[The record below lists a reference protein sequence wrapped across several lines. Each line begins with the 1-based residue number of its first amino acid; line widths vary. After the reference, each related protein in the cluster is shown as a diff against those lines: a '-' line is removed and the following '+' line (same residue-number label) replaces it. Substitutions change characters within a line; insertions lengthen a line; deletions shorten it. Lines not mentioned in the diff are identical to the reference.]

1 MQLSSLFCCP
11 APIPIVAWSF
21 IITIALLIIGFA
33 WIAYQ
38 NKSKGSDHDNSKND
52 DLVQQIINL
61 KSELSAKEERI
72 KILNEKILET
82 QESKEE
88 TEERLTKEFENLA
101 HKILDL
107 NSEKFKKQ
115 NKEQIDTIL
124 NPLSEQIEKFKKK
137 VEDTNE
143 KGIERNAML
152 MQKINSLESLNN
164 KLSQDALNLTNA
176 LKGDSKT
183 QGDWG
188 ENRLE
193 LLLEKSGLSN
203 GVHFSTQGGY
213 KDDEGKLKKPDFI
226 IYLPDNKHLIID
238 SKVSLTAYVD
248 YYNAEDDITEQQ
260 AIKRHLDSIK
270 RHYME
275 LSDKDYPNLYGINA
289 PDHVLMFIPNEPAL
303 MLALNED
310 KNLYINALEKN
321 IVLVSASTLLATLST
336 VASIWKQEDQKRN
349 ALEIAKEGG
358 LLYDKFEGFVQDLIK
373 VGKSLKSSKDSYEDA
388 MNKLTDGRG
397 NIIKKIENL
406 KDLGAKTKKSLPQN
420 IIDRANNDEDN

>member
-1 MQLSSLFCCP
+1 MEF
-11 APIPIVAWSF
+11 F
-21 IITIALLIIGFA
+21 IIITLLLVGFVL
-33 WIAYQ
+33 ITLQ
-38 NKSKGSDHDNSKND
+38 IRSKAQETHNSNNNE
-52 DLVQQIINL
+52 LVQQIIDL

-72 KILNEKILET
+72 KILNEKIKDVQET
-82 QESKEE
+82 KKE

-101 HKILDL
+101 NKILDL

-115 NKEQIDTIL
+115 NKEQIDTL
-124 NPLSEQIEKFKKK
+124 LSPLSEQIEKFKKK

-143 KGIERNAML
+143 KGVERNAML
-152 MQKINSLESLNN
+152 MQKIISLESLNN
-164 KLSQDALNLTNA
+164 KLSQDAINLANA

-188 ENRLE
+188 ESRLE
-193 LLLEKSGLSN
+193 LLLEKSGLTN
-203 GVHFSTQGGY
+203 GVHFSTQAAY

-226 IYLPDNKHLIID
+226 INLPDNKHLIID
-238 SKVSLTAYVD
+238 SKVSLTAYVE
-248 YYNAEDDITEQQ
+248 YYNAEDEITEQQ
-260 AIKRHLDSIK
+260 AIKRHIDSIK

-275 LSDKDYPNLYGINA
+275 LSDKDYPNLYGINT
-289 PDHVLMFIPNEPAL
+289 PDHVLMFVPNEPAL

-310 KNLYINALEKN
+310 KNLYLNALEKN

-373 VGKSLKSSKDSYEDA
+373 VGKSIKSSKDSYEDA
-388 MNKLTDGRG
+388 MSKLTEGRG

-420 IIDRANNDEDN
+420 IIDRANQDEDN

>member
-1 MQLSSLFCCP
+1 MLVGFG
-11 APIPIVAWSF
+11 V
-21 IITIALLIIGFA
+21 ITF
-33 WIAYQ
+33 Q
-38 NKSKGSDHDNSKND
+38 NRSKAQETDNSKND
-52 DLVQQIINL
+52 ELVQQIIDL

-72 KILNEKILET
+72 KILNEKIKEAQET
-82 QESKEE
+82 KEE

-115 NKEQIDTIL
+115 NKEQIDTL
-124 NPLSEQIEKFKKK
+124 LSPLSEQIEKFKKK

-143 KGIERNAML
+143 KGVERNAML
-152 MQKINSLESLNN
+152 MQKIISLESLNN
-164 KLSQDALNLTNA
+164 KLSQDALNLANA

-188 ENRLE
+188 ESRLE
-193 LLLEKSGLSN
+193 LLLEKSGLTN
-203 GVHFSTQGGY
+203 GVHFSTQAAY

-226 IYLPDNKHLIID
+226 INLPDNKHLIID
-238 SKVSLTAYVD
+238 SKVSLTAYVE
-248 YYNAEDDITEQQ
+248 YYNAEDEITEQQ

-275 LSDKDYPNLYGINA
+275 LSDKDYPNLYGINT
-289 PDHVLMFIPNEPAL
+289 PDHVLMFVPNEPAL

-310 KNLYINALEKN
+310 KNLYLNALEKN

-373 VGKSLKSSKDSYEDA
+373 VGKSIKSSKDSYEDA
-388 MNKLTDGRG
+388 MSKLTEGRG

-420 IIDRANNDEDN
+420 IIDRANQDEDN

>member
-1 MQLSSLFCCP
+1 MEF
-11 APIPIVAWSF
+11 F
-21 IITIALLIIGFA
+21 IIITLLLVGFGV
-33 WIAYQ
+33 ITFQ
-38 NKSKGSDHDNSKND
+38 NRSKAQETDNSKND
-52 DLVQQIINL
+52 ELVQQIIEL

-72 KILNEKILET
+72 KILNEKIKEAQET
-82 QESKEE
+82 KEE

-101 HKILDL
+101 HKILEI

-115 NKEQIDTIL
+115 NKEQIDTL
-124 NPLSEQIEKFKKK
+124 LSPLSEQIEKFKKK

-143 KGIERNAML
+143 KGVERNAML
-152 MQKINSLESLNN
+152 MQKIISLESLNN
-164 KLSQDALNLTNA
+164 KLSQDALNLANA

-188 ENRLE
+188 EIRLE
-193 LLLEKSGLSN
+193 LLLEKSGLTN
-203 GVHFSTQGGY
+203 GVHFSTQAAY

-226 IYLPDNKHLIID
+226 INLPDNKHLIID
-238 SKVSLTAYVD
+238 SKVSLTAYVE
-248 YYNAEDDITEQQ
+248 YYNAEDEITEQQ

-275 LSDKDYPNLYGINA
+275 LSDKDYPNLYGINT
-289 PDHVLMFIPNEPAL
+289 PDHVLMFVPNEPAL

-310 KNLYINALEKN
+310 KNLYLNALEKN

-373 VGKSLKSSKDSYEDA
+373 VGKSIKSSKDSYEDA
-388 MNKLTDGRG
+388 MSKLTEGRG

-420 IIDRANNDEDN
+420 IIDIANQDEDN

>member
-1 MQLSSLFCCP
+1 MEL
-11 APIPIVAWSF
+11 F
-21 IITIALLIIGFA
+21 IIVLLIIGFG
-33 WIAYQ
+33 WLVYQ
-38 NKSKGSDHDNSKND
+38 NRTQPNIVNNSKTD
-52 DLVQQIINL
+52 DLIQQVIDL

-72 KILNEKILET
+72 KILDEKL
-82 QESKEE
+82 QESQHSKEE
-88 TEERLTKEFENLA
+88 TEKRLTKEFENLA
-101 HKILDL
+101 HKILEL

-115 NKEQIDTIL
+115 NKEQLGNLL
-124 NPLSEQIEKFKKK
+124 NPLSEQIEKFKRK

-143 KGIERNAML
+143 KGVERNAIL

-193 LLLEKSGLSN
+193 LLLEKSGLKN
-203 GVHFSTQGGY
+203 GVHFTTQGGY
-213 KDDEGKLKKPDFI
+213 KDEEGKLKKPDFI
-226 IYLPDNKHLIID
+226 INLPDNKHLIID
-238 SKVSLTAYVD
+238 SKVSLTAYVE
-248 YYNAEDDITEQQ
+248 YYNAEDENSENL
-260 AIKRHLDSIK
+260 ALKKHLDSIK
-270 RHYME
+270 RHYIE
-275 LSDKDYPNLYGINA
+275 LSDKDYPSLYGINS
-289 PDHVLMFIPNEPAL
+289 PDHVLMFVPNEPAL

-358 LLYDKFEGFVQDLIK
+358 LLYDKFEGFVKDLIK
-373 VGKSLKSSKDSYEDA
+373 VGNSLKTSKDSYDDA
-388 MNKLTDGRG
+388 MSKLTEGKG
-397 NIIKKIENL
+397 NIVKKIENL

-420 IIDRANNDEDN
+420 IIDRAIKDEDN

>member
-1 MQLSSLFCCP
+1 ME
-11 APIPIVAWSF
+11 F
-21 IITIALLIIGFA
+21 IIIITLLLIGFGV
-33 WIAYQ
+33 ITFQ
-38 NKSKGSDHDNSKND
+38 NRSKVQETNNSKNNE
-52 DLVQQIINL
+52 LIKQIIDL

-72 KILNEKILET
+72 KILNEKIKET
-82 QESKEE
+82 QEKKEE

-115 NKEQIDTIL
+115 NKEQIDSLLT
-124 NPLSEQIEKFKKK
+124 PLSEQIEKFKKK

-143 KGIERNAML
+143 KGVERNAML
-152 MQKINSLESLNN
+152 MQKIISLESLNN
-164 KLSQDALNLTNA
+164 KLSQDALNLANA

-188 ENRLE
+188 ESRLE
-193 LLLEKSGLSN
+193 LLLEKTGLTN
-203 GVHFSTQGGY
+203 GVHFTTQAGY
-213 KDDEGKLKKPDFI
+213 KDDKGKLKKPDFI
-226 IYLPDNKHLIID
+226 INLPDNKHLIID
-238 SKVSLTAYVD
+238 SKVSLTAYVE
-248 YYNAEDDITEQQ
+248 YYNAEDEIIEQQ

-275 LSDKDYPNLYGINA
+275 LSDKDYPNLYGINT
-289 PDHVLMFIPNEPAL
+289 PDHVLMFVPNEPAL

-310 KNLYINALEKN
+310 KNLYLNALEKN

-373 VGKSLKSSKDSYEDA
+373 VGKSIKSSKDSYEDA
-388 MNKLTDGRG
+388 MSKLTEGRG

-420 IIDRANNDEDN
+420 IIDRSNQDENN

>member
-1 MQLSSLFCCP
+1 MEF
-11 APIPIVAWSF
+11 F
-21 IITIALLIIGFA
+21 IITTLLLVGFGV
-33 WIAYQ
+33 ITFQ
-38 NKSKGSDHDNSKND
+38 NRSKAQETDNSKND
-52 DLVQQIINL
+52 ELVQQIIVL

-72 KILNEKILET
+72 KILNEKIKEAQET
-82 QESKEE
+82 KEE

-115 NKEQIDTIL
+115 NKEQIDTL
-124 NPLSEQIEKFKKK
+124 LSPLSEQIEKFKKK

-143 KGIERNAML
+143 KGVERNAML
-152 MQKINSLESLNN
+152 MQKIISLESLNN
-164 KLSQDALNLTNA
+164 KLSQDALNLANA

-188 ENRLE
+188 ESRLE
-193 LLLEKSGLSN
+193 LLLEKSGLTN
-203 GVHFSTQGGY
+203 GVHFSTQAAY

-226 IYLPDNKHLIID
+226 INLPDNKHLIID
-238 SKVSLTAYVD
+238 SKVSLTAYVE
-248 YYNAEDDITEQQ
+248 YYNAEDEITEQQ

-270 RHYME
+270 RHYIE
-275 LSDKDYPNLYGINA
+275 LSDKDYPNLYGINT
-289 PDHVLMFIPNEPAL
+289 PDHVLMFVPNEPAL

-310 KNLYINALEKN
+310 KNLYLNALEKN

-358 LLYDKFEGFVQDLIK
+358 LLYDKFEGFIQDLIK
-373 VGKSLKSSKDSYEDA
+373 VGKSIKSSKVSYEDA
-388 MNKLTDGRG
+388 MSKLTEGRG

-420 IIDRANNDEDN
+420 IIDRANQDEDN

>member
-1 MQLSSLFCCP
+1 MEF
-11 APIPIVAWSF
+11 F
-21 IITIALLIIGFA
+21 IIITLLLVGFGV
-33 WIAYQ
+33 ITFQ
-38 NKSKGSDHDNSKND
+38 NRSKAQETDNSKND
-52 DLVQQIINL
+52 ELVQQIIDL

-72 KILNEKILET
+72 KILNEKIKEAQET
-82 QESKEE
+82 KEE

-115 NKEQIDTIL
+115 NKEQIDTL
-124 NPLSEQIEKFKKK
+124 LSPLSEQIEKFKKK

-143 KGIERNAML
+143 KGVERNAML
-152 MQKINSLESLNN
+152 MQKIISLESLNN
-164 KLSQDALNLTNA
+164 KLSQDALNLANA

-188 ENRLE
+188 ESRLE
-193 LLLEKSGLSN
+193 LLLEKSGLTN
-203 GVHFSTQGGY
+203 GVHFSTQAAY

-226 IYLPDNKHLIID
+226 INLPENKHLIID
-238 SKVSLTAYVD
+238 SKVSLTAYVE
-248 YYNAEDDITEQQ
+248 YYNAEDEITEQQ

-275 LSDKDYPNLYGINA
+275 LSDKDYPNLYGINT
-289 PDHVLMFIPNEPAL
+289 PDHVLMFVPNEPAL

-310 KNLYINALEKN
+310 KNLYLNALEKN

-373 VGKSLKSSKDSYEDA
+373 VGKSIKSSKDSYEDA
-388 MNKLTDGRG
+388 MSKLTEGRG

-420 IIDRANNDEDN
+420 IIDRANQDEDN

>member
-1 MQLSSLFCCP
+1 MEF
-11 APIPIVAWSF
+11 F
-21 IITIALLIIGFA
+21 IIITFLLLGFGV
-33 WIAYQ
+33 ITFQ
-38 NKSKGSDHDNSKND
+38 NRSKAQETDNSIND
-52 DLVQQIINL
+52 ELVQQIIEL

-72 KILNEKILET
+72 KILNEKIKDAQET
-82 QESKEE
+82 KEE
-88 TEERLTKEFENLA
+88 TEARLTKEFENLA

-115 NKEQIDTIL
+115 NKEQIDTL
-124 NPLSEQIEKFKKK
+124 LSPLSEQIEKFKKK

-143 KGIERNAML
+143 KGVERNAML
-152 MQKINSLESLNN
+152 MQKIISLESLNN
-164 KLSQDALNLTNA
+164 KLSQDALNLANA

-188 ENRLE
+188 ESRLE
-193 LLLEKSGLSN
+193 LLLEKSGLTN
-203 GVHFSTQGGY
+203 GVHFSTQAAY

-226 IYLPDNKHLIID
+226 INLPDNKHLIID
-238 SKVSLTAYVD
+238 SKVSLTAYVE
-248 YYNAEDDITEQQ
+248 YYNAEDEITEQQ

-275 LSDKDYPNLYGINA
+275 LSDKDYPNLYGINT
-289 PDHVLMFIPNEPAL
+289 PDHVLMFVPNEPAL

-310 KNLYINALEKN
+310 KNLYLNALEKN

-373 VGKSLKSSKDSYEDA
+373 VGKSIKSSKDSYEDA
-388 MNKLTDGRG
+388 MSKLTEGRG

-420 IIDRANNDEDN
+420 IIDRANQDEDN

>member
-1 MQLSSLFCCP
+1 MEF
-11 APIPIVAWSF
+11 F
-21 IITIALLIIGFA
+21 IIITLLLIGFGL
-33 WIAYQ
+33 ITFQ
-38 NKSKGSDHDNSKND
+38 NRSKVQETDNSKND
-52 DLVQQIINL
+52 ELVQQIIDL
-61 KSELSAKEERI
+61 KSDLSAKEERI
-72 KILNEKILET
+72 KILNEKIKDT
-82 QESKEE
+82 QETKEE
-88 TEERLTKEFENLA
+88 TEERLTQEFENLA

-115 NKEQIDTIL
+115 NKEQIDTL
-124 NPLSEQIEKFKKK
+124 LSPLSEQIEKFKKK

-143 KGIERNAML
+143 KGVERNAML
-152 MQKINSLESLNN
+152 MQKIISLESLNN
-164 KLSQDALNLTNA
+164 KLSQDAINLANA

-188 ENRLE
+188 EIRLE
-193 LLLEKSGLSN
+193 LLLEKSGLTN
-203 GVHFSTQGGY
+203 GVHFSTQAAY

-226 IYLPDNKHLIID
+226 INLPENKHLIID
-238 SKVSLTAYVD
+238 SKVSLTAYIE
-248 YYNAEDDITEQQ
+248 YYNAEDEITEQQ

-275 LSDKDYPNLYGINA
+275 LSDKDYPNLYGINT
-289 PDHVLMFIPNEPAL
+289 PDHVLMFVPNEPAL

-310 KNLYINALEKN
+310 KNLYLNALEKN

-373 VGKSLKSSKDSYEDA
+373 VGKSIKSSKDSYEDA
-388 MNKLTDGRG
+388 MGKLTEGRG

-406 KDLGAKTKKSLPQN
+406 KNLGAKTKKSLPQN
-420 IIDRANNDEDN
+420 IIDRANQDEDK

>member
-1 MQLSSLFCCP
+1 MEF
-11 APIPIVAWSF
+11 F
-21 IITIALLIIGFA
+21 IIITLLLVGFGV
-33 WIAYQ
+33 ITFQ
-38 NKSKGSDHDNSKND
+38 NRSKAQETDNSKND
-52 DLVQQIINL
+52 ELVQQIIDL

-72 KILNEKILET
+72 KILNEKIKEAQET
-82 QESKEE
+82 KEE
-88 TEERLTKEFENLA
+88 TEEILTKEFENLA

-115 NKEQIDTIL
+115 NKEQIDTL
-124 NPLSEQIEKFKKK
+124 LSPLSEQIEKFKKK

-143 KGIERNAML
+143 KGVERNAML
-152 MQKINSLESLNN
+152 MQKIISLESLNN
-164 KLSQDALNLTNA
+164 KLSQDALNLANA

-188 ENRLE
+188 ESRLE
-193 LLLEKSGLSN
+193 LLLEKSGLTN
-203 GVHFSTQGGY
+203 GVHFSTQAAY

-226 IYLPDNKHLIID
+226 INLPENKHLIID
-238 SKVSLTAYVD
+238 SKVSLTAYVE
-248 YYNAEDDITEQQ
+248 YYNAEDEITEQQ

-275 LSDKDYPNLYGINA
+275 LSDKDYPNLYGINT
-289 PDHVLMFIPNEPAL
+289 PDHVLMFVPNEPAL

-310 KNLYINALEKN
+310 KNLYLNALEKN

-373 VGKSLKSSKDSYEDA
+373 VGKSIKSSKDSYEDA
-388 MNKLTDGRG
+388 MSKLTEGRG

-420 IIDRANNDEDN
+420 IIDRANQDEDN

>member
-1 MQLSSLFCCP
+1 MEFL
-11 APIPIVAWSF
+11 
-21 IITIALLIIGFA
+21 ITIILLLIGFSWLA
-33 WIAYQ
+33 FQ
-38 NKSKGSDHDNSKND
+38 KRSKVHETDNSKND
-52 DLVQQIINL
+52 EMVQQIIDL

-72 KILNEKILET
+72 KILNEKIKEAHET
-82 QESKEE
+82 KEE

-115 NKEQIDTIL
+115 NKEQIDTL
-124 NPLSEQIEKFKKK
+124 LSPLSEQIEKFKKK

-143 KGIERNAML
+143 KGVERNAML
-152 MQKINSLESLNN
+152 MQKIISLESLNN
-164 KLSQDALNLTNA
+164 KLSQDALNLANA

-188 ENRLE
+188 ESRLE
-193 LLLEKSGLSN
+193 LLLEKSGLTN
-203 GVHFSTQGGY
+203 GVHFSTQAAY

-226 IYLPDNKHLIID
+226 INLPDNKHLIID
-238 SKVSLTAYVD
+238 SKVSLTAYVE
-248 YYNAEDDITEQQ
+248 YYNAEDEITEQQ
-260 AIKRHLDSIK
+260 AIKRHIDSIK

-275 LSDKDYPNLYGINA
+275 LSDKDYPNLYGINT
-289 PDHVLMFIPNEPAL
+289 PDHVLMFVPNEPAL

-310 KNLYINALEKN
+310 KNLYLNALEKN

-373 VGKSLKSSKDSYEDA
+373 VGKSIKSSKDSYEDA
-388 MNKLTDGRG
+388 MSKLTEGRG

-406 KDLGAKTKKSLPQN
+406 KNLGSKTKKSLPQN
-420 IIDRANNDEDN
+420 IIDRANQDEDN

>member
-1 MQLSSLFCCP
+1 MEF
-11 APIPIVAWSF
+11 F
-21 IITIALLIIGFA
+21 IIITLLLIGFGV
-33 WIAYQ
+33 ITFQ
-38 NKSKGSDHDNSKND
+38 NRSKAKETDNSKND
-52 DLVQQIINL
+52 DLVQHIIDL

-72 KILNEKILET
+72 KILNEKIKEA
-82 QESKEE
+82 QGSKEE

-115 NKEQIDTIL
+115 NKEQIDTL
-124 NPLSEQIEKFKKK
+124 LSPLSEQIEKFKKK

-143 KGIERNAML
+143 KGVERNAML
-152 MQKINSLESLNN
+152 MQKIISLESLNN
-164 KLSQDALNLTNA
+164 KLSQDALNLANA

-188 ENRLE
+188 ESRLE
-193 LLLEKSGLSN
+193 LLLEKSGLTN
-203 GVHFSTQGGY
+203 GVHFSTQAAY

-226 IYLPDNKHLIID
+226 INLPDNKHLIID
-238 SKVSLTAYVD
+238 SKVSLTAYVE
-248 YYNAEDDITEQQ
+248 YYNAEDEITEQQ

-275 LSDKDYPNLYGINA
+275 LSDKDYPNLYGINT
-289 PDHVLMFIPNEPAL
+289 PDHVLMFVPNEPAL

-310 KNLYINALEKN
+310 KNLYLNALEKN

-373 VGKSLKSSKDSYEDA
+373 VGKSIKSSKDSYEDA
-388 MNKLTDGRG
+388 MSKLTEGRG

-406 KDLGAKTKKSLPQN
+406 KDLGAKTKKRLPQN
-420 IIDRANNDEDN
+420 IIDRANQDEDN

>member
-1 MQLSSLFCCP
+1 MEFL
-11 APIPIVAWSF
+11 
-21 IITIALLIIGFA
+21 ITIILLLIGFGWLA
-33 WIAYQ
+33 FQ
-38 NKSKGSDHDNSKND
+38 NRSKAQETDNSKND
-52 DLVQQIINL
+52 ELVQQIIDL

-72 KILNEKILET
+72 KILNEKIKEAQET
-82 QESKEE
+82 KEE

-101 HKILDL
+101 HKILDQ

-115 NKEQIDTIL
+115 NKEQIDTL
-124 NPLSEQIEKFKKK
+124 LSPLSEQIEKFKKK

-143 KGIERNAML
+143 KGVERNAML
-152 MQKINSLESLNN
+152 MQKIISLESLNN
-164 KLSQDALNLTNA
+164 KLSQDALNLANA

-188 ENRLE
+188 ESRLE
-193 LLLEKSGLSN
+193 LLLEKSGLTN
-203 GVHFSTQGGY
+203 GVHFSTQAAY

-226 IYLPDNKHLIID
+226 INLPENKHLIID
-238 SKVSLTAYVD
+238 SKVSLTAYVE
-248 YYNAEDDITEQQ
+248 YYNAEDEITEQQ

-275 LSDKDYPNLYGINA
+275 LSDKDYPNLYGINT
-289 PDHVLMFIPNEPAL
+289 PDHVLMFVPNEPAL

-310 KNLYINALEKN
+310 KNLYLNALEKN

-358 LLYDKFEGFVQDLIK
+358 LLYDKFEGFVQDLVK
-373 VGKSLKSSKDSYEDA
+373 VGKSIKSSKDSYEDA
-388 MNKLTDGRG
+388 MSKLTEGRG

-420 IIDRANNDEDN
+420 IIDRANQDEDN

>member
-1 MQLSSLFCCP
+1 MEF
-11 APIPIVAWSF
+11 F
-21 IITIALLIIGFA
+21 IIITLLLLGFGV
-33 WIAYQ
+33 ITFQ
-38 NKSKGSDHDNSKND
+38 NRSKSHETNNSKND
-52 DLVQQIINL
+52 ELIQQIIDL

-72 KILNEKILET
+72 KILNEKIKEAQET
-82 QESKEE
+82 KEE
-88 TEERLTKEFENLA
+88 IEERLTKEFENLA

-115 NKEQIDTIL
+115 NKEQIDTL
-124 NPLSEQIEKFKKK
+124 LSPLSEQIEKFKKK

-143 KGIERNAML
+143 KGVERNAML
-152 MQKINSLESLNN
+152 MQKIISLESLNN
-164 KLSQDALNLTNA
+164 KLSQDALNLANA

-188 ENRLE
+188 ESRLE
-193 LLLEKSGLSN
+193 LLLEKSGLTN
-203 GVHFSTQGGY
+203 GVHFSTQAAY

-226 IYLPDNKHLIID
+226 INLPENKHLIID
-238 SKVSLTAYVD
+238 SKVSLTAYVE
-248 YYNAEDDITEQQ
+248 YYNAEDELTEQQ

-275 LSDKDYPNLYGINA
+275 LSDKDYPNLYGINT
-289 PDHVLMFIPNEPAL
+289 PDHVLMFVPNEPAL

-310 KNLYINALEKN
+310 KNLYLNALEKN

-388 MNKLTDGRG
+388 MNKLTEGRG

-420 IIDRANNDEDN
+420 IIDRANQDEDN

>member
-1 MQLSSLFCCP
+1 MEF
-11 APIPIVAWSF
+11 F
-21 IITIALLIIGFA
+21 IIITLLLVGFGV
-33 WIAYQ
+33 ITFQ
-38 NKSKGSDHDNSKND
+38 NRSKAQETDNSKND
-52 DLVQQIINL
+52 ELVQHIIDL

-72 KILNEKILET
+72 KILNEKIKEA
-82 QESKEE
+82 QGSKEE

-115 NKEQIDTIL
+115 NKEQIDTL
-124 NPLSEQIEKFKKK
+124 LSPLSEQIEKFKKK

-143 KGIERNAML
+143 KGVERNAML
-152 MQKINSLESLNN
+152 MQKIISLESLNN
-164 KLSQDALNLTNA
+164 KLSQDALNLANA

-188 ENRLE
+188 ESRLE
-193 LLLEKSGLSN
+193 LLLEKSGLTN
-203 GVHFSTQGGY
+203 GVHFSTQAAY

-226 IYLPDNKHLIID
+226 INLPDNKHLIID
-238 SKVSLTAYVD
+238 SKVSLTAYVE
-248 YYNAEDDITEQQ
+248 YYNAEDEITEQQ

-275 LSDKDYPNLYGINA
+275 LSDKDYPNLYGINT
-289 PDHVLMFIPNEPAL
+289 PDHVLMFVPNEPAL

-310 KNLYINALEKN
+310 KNLYLNALEKN

-373 VGKSLKSSKDSYEDA
+373 VGKSIKSSKDSYEDA
-388 MNKLTDGRG
+388 MSKLTEGRG

-420 IIDRANNDEDN
+420 IIDRANQDEDN

>member
-1 MQLSSLFCCP
+1 ME
-11 APIPIVAWSF
+11 F

-115 NKEQIDTIL
+115 NKEQIDTLL

-143 KGIERNAML
+143 KGVERNAML

-270 RHYME
+270 RHYMG

>member
-1 MQLSSLFCCP
+1 MEF
-11 APIPIVAWSF
+11 F
-21 IITIALLIIGFA
+21 IIITLLLVGFGV
-33 WIAYQ
+33 ITFQ
-38 NKSKGSDHDNSKND
+38 NRSKAQETDNSKNNE
-52 DLVQQIINL
+52 LVQQIIDL

-72 KILNEKILET
+72 KILNEKIKEAQET
-82 QESKEE
+82 KEE

-115 NKEQIDTIL
+115 NKEQIDTL
-124 NPLSEQIEKFKKK
+124 LSPLSEQIEKFKKK

-143 KGIERNAML
+143 KGVERNAML
-152 MQKINSLESLNN
+152 MQKIISLESLNN
-164 KLSQDALNLTNA
+164 KLSQDALNLANA

-188 ENRLE
+188 ESRLE
-193 LLLEKSGLSN
+193 LLLEKSGLTN
-203 GVHFSTQGGY
+203 GVHFSTQAAY
-213 KDDEGKLKKPDFI
+213 KDEEGKLKKPDFI
-226 IYLPDNKHLIID
+226 INLPDNKHLIID
-238 SKVSLTAYVD
+238 SKVSLTAYVE
-248 YYNAEDDITEQQ
+248 YYNAEDEITEQQ

-275 LSDKDYPNLYGINA
+275 LSDKDYPNLYGINT
-289 PDHVLMFIPNEPAL
+289 PDHVLMFVPNEPAL

-310 KNLYINALEKN
+310 KNLYLNALEKN

-373 VGKSLKSSKDSYEDA
+373 VGKSIKSSKDSYEDA
-388 MNKLTDGRG
+388 MSKLTEGRG

-420 IIDRANNDEDN
+420 IIDRANQDEDN

>member
-1 MQLSSLFCCP
+1 MEF
-11 APIPIVAWSF
+11 F
-21 IITIALLIIGFA
+21 IIITLLLVGFGV
-33 WIAYQ
+33 ITFQ
-38 NKSKGSDHDNSKND
+38 NRSKAQETDNSKND
-52 DLVQQIINL
+52 ELVQQIIDL

-72 KILNEKILET
+72 KILNEKIKEAQET
-82 QESKEE
+82 KEE

-115 NKEQIDTIL
+115 NKEQIDTL
-124 NPLSEQIEKFKKK
+124 LSPLSEQIEKFKKK

-143 KGIERNAML
+143 KGVERNAML
-152 MQKINSLESLNN
+152 MQKIISLESLNN
-164 KLSQDALNLTNA
+164 KLSQDALNLANA

-188 ENRLE
+188 ESRLE
-193 LLLEKSGLSN
+193 LLLEKSGLTN
-203 GVHFSTQGGY
+203 GVHFSTQAAY

-226 IYLPDNKHLIID
+226 INLPDNKHLIID
-238 SKVSLTAYVD
+238 SKVSLTAYVE
-248 YYNAEDDITEQQ
+248 YYNAEDEITEQQ

-270 RHYME
+270 RHYKE
-275 LSDKDYPNLYGINA
+275 LSDKDYPNLYGINT
-289 PDHVLMFIPNEPAL
+289 PDHVLMFVPNEPAL

-310 KNLYINALEKN
+310 KNLYLNALEKN

-373 VGKSLKSSKDSYEDA
+373 VGKSIKSSKDSYEDA
-388 MNKLTDGRG
+388 MSKLTEGRG

-420 IIDRANNDEDN
+420 IIDRANQDEDN

>member
-1 MQLSSLFCCP
+1 MEF
-11 APIPIVAWSF
+11 F
-21 IITIALLIIGFA
+21 IIITLLLVGFGV
-33 WIAYQ
+33 ITFQ
-38 NKSKGSDHDNSKND
+38 NRSKAQETDNSKND
-52 DLVQQIINL
+52 ELVQQIIDL

-72 KILNEKILET
+72 KILNEKIKEAQET
-82 QESKEE
+82 KEE

-115 NKEQIDTIL
+115 NKEQIDTL
-124 NPLSEQIEKFKKK
+124 LSPLSEQIEKFKKK

-143 KGIERNAML
+143 KGVERNAML
-152 MQKINSLESLNN
+152 MQKIISLESLNN
-164 KLSQDALNLTNA
+164 KLSQDALNLANA

-188 ENRLE
+188 ESRLE
-193 LLLEKSGLSN
+193 LLLEKSGLTN
-203 GVHFSTQGGY
+203 GVHFSTQAAY

-226 IYLPDNKHLIID
+226 INLPDNKHLIID
-238 SKVSLTAYVD
+238 SKVSLTAYVE
-248 YYNAEDDITEQQ
+248 YYNAEDEITEQQ

-275 LSDKDYPNLYGINA
+275 LSDKDYPNLYGINT
-289 PDHVLMFIPNEPAL
+289 PDHVLMFVPNEPAL

-310 KNLYINALEKN
+310 KNLYLNALEKN

-358 LLYDKFEGFVQDLIK
+358 LLYDKFEGFIQDLIK
-373 VGKSLKSSKDSYEDA
+373 VGKSIKSSKVSYEDA
-388 MNKLTDGRG
+388 MSKLTEGRG

-420 IIDRANNDEDN
+420 IIDRANQDEDN

>member
-1 MQLSSLFCCP
+1 MLVGFG
-11 APIPIVAWSF
+11 V
-21 IITIALLIIGFA
+21 ITF
-33 WIAYQ
+33 Q
-38 NKSKGSDHDNSKND
+38 NRSKAQETDNSKND
-52 DLVQQIINL
+52 ELVQQIIDL

-72 KILNEKILET
+72 KILNEKIKEAQET
-82 QESKEE
+82 KEE

-115 NKEQIDTIL
+115 NKEQIDTL
-124 NPLSEQIEKFKKK
+124 LSPLSEQIEKFKKK

-143 KGIERNAML
+143 KGVERNAML
-152 MQKINSLESLNN
+152 MQKIISLESLNN
-164 KLSQDALNLTNA
+164 KLSQDALNLANA

-188 ENRLE
+188 ESRLE
-193 LLLEKSGLSN
+193 LLLEKSGLTN
-203 GVHFSTQGGY
+203 GVHFSTQAAY

-226 IYLPDNKHLIID
+226 INLPDNKHLIID
-238 SKVSLTAYVD
+238 SKVSLTAYVE
-248 YYNAEDDITEQQ
+248 YYNTEDEITEQQ

-275 LSDKDYPNLYGINA
+275 LSDKDYPNLYGINT
-289 PDHVLMFIPNEPAL
+289 PDHVLMFVPNEPAL

-310 KNLYINALEKN
+310 KNLYLNALEKN

-349 ALEIAKEGG
+349 AQEIAKEGG

-373 VGKSLKSSKDSYEDA
+373 VGKSIKSSKDSYEDA
-388 MNKLTDGRG
+388 MSKLTEGRG

-420 IIDRANNDEDN
+420 IIDRANQDEDN

>member
-1 MQLSSLFCCP
+1 MEF
-11 APIPIVAWSF
+11 F
-21 IITIALLIIGFA
+21 IIITLLLVGFGV
-33 WIAYQ
+33 ITFQ
-38 NKSKGSDHDNSKND
+38 NRSKAQETDNSKND
-52 DLVQQIINL
+52 ELVQQIIEL

-72 KILNEKILET
+72 KILNEKIKEAQET
-82 QESKEE
+82 KEE

-115 NKEQIDTIL
+115 NKEQIDTL
-124 NPLSEQIEKFKKK
+124 LSPLSEQIEKFKKK

-143 KGIERNAML
+143 KGVERNAML
-152 MQKINSLESLNN
+152 MQKIISLESLNN
-164 KLSQDALNLTNA
+164 KLSQDALNLANA

-188 ENRLE
+188 ESRLE
-193 LLLEKSGLSN
+193 LLLEKSGLTN
-203 GVHFSTQGGY
+203 GVHFSTQAAY

-226 IYLPDNKHLIID
+226 INLPDNKHLIID
-238 SKVSLTAYVD
+238 SKVSLTAYVE
-248 YYNAEDDITEQQ
+248 YYNAEDEITEQQ

-275 LSDKDYPNLYGINA
+275 LSDKDYPNLYGINT
-289 PDHVLMFIPNEPAL
+289 PDHVLMFVPNEPAL

-310 KNLYINALEKN
+310 KNLYLNALEKN

-358 LLYDKFEGFVQDLIK
+358 LLYDKFEGFIQDLIK
-373 VGKSLKSSKDSYEDA
+373 VGKSIKSSKDSYEDA
-388 MNKLTDGRG
+388 MSKLTEGRG

-420 IIDRANNDEDN
+420 IIDRANQDEDN

>member
-1 MQLSSLFCCP
+1 MEF
-11 APIPIVAWSF
+11 F
-21 IITIALLIIGFA
+21 IIITLLLVGFGV
-33 WIAYQ
+33 ITFQ
-38 NKSKGSDHDNSKND
+38 NRSKAQETYNSKNNE
-52 DLVQQIINL
+52 LVQQIIDL

-72 KILNEKILET
+72 KILNEKIKEAQET
-82 QESKEE
+82 KEE

-115 NKEQIDTIL
+115 NKEQIDTL
-124 NPLSEQIEKFKKK
+124 LSPLSEQIEKFKKK

-143 KGIERNAML
+143 KGVERNAML
-152 MQKINSLESLNN
+152 MQKIISLESLNN
-164 KLSQDALNLTNA
+164 KLSQDALNLANA

-188 ENRLE
+188 ESRLE
-193 LLLEKSGLSN
+193 LLLEKSGLTN
-203 GVHFSTQGGY
+203 GVHFSTQAAY

-226 IYLPDNKHLIID
+226 INLPDNKHLIID
-238 SKVSLTAYVD
+238 SKVSLTAYVE
-248 YYNAEDDITEQQ
+248 YYNAEDEITEQQ

-275 LSDKDYPNLYGINA
+275 LSDKDYPNLYGINT
-289 PDHVLMFIPNEPAL
+289 PDHVLMFVPNEPAL

-310 KNLYINALEKN
+310 KNLYLNALEKN

-358 LLYDKFEGFVQDLIK
+358 LLYDKFEGFIQDLIK
-373 VGKSLKSSKDSYEDA
+373 VGKSIKNSKVSYEDA
-388 MNKLTDGRG
+388 MSKLTEGRG

-420 IIDRANNDEDN
+420 IIDRANQDEDN

>member
-1 MQLSSLFCCP
+1 MEF
-11 APIPIVAWSF
+11 F
-21 IITIALLIIGFA
+21 IIITLLLVGFGV
-33 WIAYQ
+33 ITFQ
-38 NKSKGSDHDNSKND
+38 NRSKAQETDNSKND
-52 DLVQQIINL
+52 ELVQHIIDL

-72 KILNEKILET
+72 KILNEKIKEA
-82 QESKEE
+82 QGSKEE

-115 NKEQIDTIL
+115 NKEQIDTL
-124 NPLSEQIEKFKKK
+124 LSPLSEQIEKFKKK

-143 KGIERNAML
+143 KGVERNAML
-152 MQKINSLESLNN
+152 MQKIISLESLNN
-164 KLSQDALNLTNA
+164 KLSQDALNLANA

-188 ENRLE
+188 ESRLE
-193 LLLEKSGLSN
+193 LLLEKSGLTN
-203 GVHFSTQGGY
+203 GVHFSTQAAY

-226 IYLPDNKHLIID
+226 INLPDNKHLIID
-238 SKVSLTAYVD
+238 SKVSLTAYVE
-248 YYNAEDDITEQQ
+248 YYNAEDEITEQQ

-275 LSDKDYPNLYGINA
+275 LSDKDYPNLYGINT
-289 PDHVLMFIPNEPAL
+289 PDHVLMFVPNEPAL

-310 KNLYINALEKN
+310 KNLYLNALEKN

-358 LLYDKFEGFVQDLIK
+358 LLYDKFEGFIQDLIK
-373 VGKSLKSSKDSYEDA
+373 VGKSIKSSKESYEDA
-388 MNKLTDGRG
+388 MSKLTEGRG

-420 IIDRANNDEDN
+420 IIDRANQDEDN

>member
-1 MQLSSLFCCP
+1 ME
-11 APIPIVAWSF
+11 F

-38 NKSKGSDHDNSKND
+38 NKSKRLDLDNPKND
-52 DLVQQIINL
+52 DLVQQIIDL

-101 HKILDL
+101 HKILEL

-115 NKEQIDTIL
+115 NKEQIDTLL

-143 KGIERNAML
+143 KGVERNAML